1 LDIKINVLLSSSKL
15 QYFFVNKIFLIGELM
30 KKICNSF
37 FCVLFLIVI
46 WNGCSSNTDTQL
58 RIKNEKL
65 TKVNM
70 DIHTSLGNKYSIN
83 EIEAGQITAYQT
95 VSEGNITAINVSQNE
110 SVSFNAAKNTHYT
123 IIISLD
129 KPPSVHV
136 D

>member
-1 LDIKINVLLSSSKL
+1 
-15 QYFFVNKIFLIGELM
+15 M